1 MQFKRQL
8 ELIGLN
14 AKSTFLVRPASGA
27 WFGESRGYMTTSLQE
42 GAWVRHMA
50 QKFVGLHG
58 GFTRLTHLM
67 ERPGDLRGV
76 RVVLPDGAIR
86 IASEYNLETVE
97 LAEYEQYAVKIGV
110 QLKGRRTSSVA
121 PR

>member
-1 MQFKRQL
+1 
-8 ELIGLN
+8 
-14 AKSTFLVRPASGA
+14 
-27 WFGESRGYMTTSLQE
+27 MTTSIQE

-86 IASEYNLETVE
+86 IASEHNLEGVE
-97 LAEYEQYAVKIGV
+97 LAEYQLYAEKIGV
-110 QLKGRRTSSVA
+110 QLKGRRTTATA